1 MPADIRFKKT
11 LSFLDTYMTE
21 LEQRQKVLDLGVD
34 NELAMRMR
42 ASLGLDVDNTPLGM
56 DLDAD
61 YSVVDDYKVFTA
73 FEIFEHLFAPFNLL
87 DYISGGVLYA
97 SVPLNVWFSPSYWN
111 KDDKLDRHYHEFEV
125 RQFNALLERT
135 GWKLQAYEVW
145 TTPDKFRVG
154 IRPFMRY
161 IFPSYYI
168 VKAVKGDGVFTA
180 TSHTY
185 IHCYTA

>member
-11 LSFLDTYMTE
+11 LDFLDTYMSE
-21 LEQRQKVLDLGVD
+21 LEGRQTVLDLGVD
-34 NELAMRMR
+34 NQLAMRMR
-42 ASLGLDVDNTPLGM
+42 ANLGLKVDNTPLGM
-56 DLDAD
+56 DLDVD
-61 YSVVDDYKVFTA
+61 YSEMVDDYKVFTA

-87 DYISGGVLYA
+87 EHISGGVLYA

-111 KDDKLDRHYHEFEV
+111 KEDKLDRHYHEFEV
-125 RQFNALLERT
+125 RQFNHLLDRT

-154 IRPFMRY
+154 IRPFLRY

-168 VKAVKGDGVFTA
+168 VKAVKGQGMFT
-180 TSHTY
+180 TSSL
-185 IHCYTA
+185 